1 MVDVVFAALA
11 LVLALIWGVVRFQVR
26 SGRVLVFFHRFV
38 YDLVVWWLFP
48 LNWALDA
55 LCALQPRKN
64 TWGSDTPGNR
74 TNLAHVVTRLVAKET
89 SFADEDLVN
98 VFDSLPQTSVDEHLL
113 GRTFDGRVLR
123 TNQSV
128 LDLAQWLLVLPLTL
142 LGFAWGKRYRTRH
155 IGDPLLVNWLGA
167 VYFPLPAWG
176 NVGVYDVVWRGRS
189 CATMVYDHQPWQD
202 YFALLPDGSLLGVW
216 TSRDRVGGW
225 FVLTPNA
232 QLSAEVLVAAAVPSS
247 PRNGR
252 SPRRGRQSQKS

>member
-1 MVDVVFAALA
+1 MDLVFVLLALA
-11 LVLALIWGVVRFQVR
+11 LALIWGVVRFELR
-26 SGRVLVFFHRFV
+26 SRRLLVFFDRFV
-38 YDLVVWWLFP
+38 YDFAVWSLFVV
-48 LNWALDA
+48 NWGLDA

-64 TWGSDTPGNR
+64 TWDSDATSAK
-74 TNLAHVVTRLVAKET
+74 TNVAQVVGKLVAKET
-89 SFADEDLVN
+89 SFSDEDLVN
-98 VFDSLPQTSVDEHLL
+98 AFDALPQTTVEEHLL

-123 TNQSV
+123 TNKSV
-128 LDLAQWLLVLPLTL
+128 LDLAQWLLVLPLGL

-155 IGDPLLVNWLGA
+155 IGDPLLVNWLGLL
-167 VYFPLPAWG
+167 YFPLPAWG
-176 NVGVYDVVWRGRS
+176 NVGVFDIVWRGRS

-225 FVLTPNA
+225 FVLSPVPELSEATSRPPSATPG
-232 QLSAEVLVAAAVPSS
+232 S